1 MNKSGNTKSVGNINL
16 ILGCMFS
23 GKTSELIR
31 IVKRYKCIDKKV
43 LLVNYIEDKRYS
55 DNSIDNN
62 FQEKVYT
69 HDKVSYTCIFLEKIN
84 DLFKLTNEY
93 DVFAI
98 NEGQFFNNIYLV
110 SQELCEK
117 YNKDVII
124 CGLDGDYKRECF
136 KNNLLELIPIADTV
150 EILTAYCSICKD
162 ETPARF
168 SKRISTETEQK
179 VIGSTNYI
187 PVCRYHYLN

>member
-1 MNKSGNTKSVGNINL
+1 MSKNNKPIGNIHL

-31 IVKRYKCIDKKV
+31 IVQRYKCIDKKV

-55 DNSIDNN
+55 ENSTDTIL
-62 FQEKVYT
+62 QEKVYT
-69 HDKVSYTCIFLEKIN
+69 HDKVGYTCVSLENIDELLN
-84 DLFKLTNEY
+84 LINEY

-98 NEGQFFNNIYLV
+98 NEGQFFNNIYFI

-124 CGLDGDYKRECF
+124 CGLDGDYKRKLF
-136 KNNLLELIPIADTV
+136 KNNLLDLIPIADTV
-150 EILTAYCSICKD
+150 QILTAYCSICKD

-168 SKRISTETEQK
+168 SKRVSMETEQK
-179 VIGSTNYI
+179 VIGSSNYI
-187 PVCRYHYLN
+187 PVCRHHYLQ

>member
-1 MNKSGNTKSVGNINL
+1 MYKSENKKHIGNIHL

-43 LLVNYIEDKRYS
+43 LLINYIEDNRYTES
-55 DNSIDNN
+55 D
-62 FQEKVYT
+62 FPVEKKVYT
-69 HDKVSYTCIFLEKIN
+69 HDKVSYTCVSLENIEELLKMTN
-84 DLFKLTNEY
+84 DY

-98 NEGQFFNNIYLV
+98 NEGQFFNNIYSV
-110 SQELCEK
+110 SQELCEIH
-117 YNKDVII
+117 NKDVII
-124 CGLDGDYKRECF
+124 CGLDGDYKREQF

-150 EILTAYCSICKD
+150 NILTAYCSVCKD

-168 SKRISTETEQK
+168 SKRITTETEQK

-187 PVCRYHYLN
+187 PVCRYHYLH

>member
-1 MNKSGNTKSVGNINL
+1 MNKNNKSIGNIHL

-31 IVKRYKCIDKKV
+31 IVQRYKCIDKKI

-55 DNSIDNN
+55 ENSSNTIS
-62 FQEKVYT
+62 QEMVYT
-69 HDKVSYTCIFLEKIN
+69 HDKVGYTCVSLDNIDSLLN
-84 DLFKLTNEY
+84 LTNEY

-98 NEGQFFNNIYLV
+98 NEGQFFNNIYSI

-124 CGLDGDYKRECF
+124 CGLDGDFKRQSF
-136 KNNLLELIPIADTV
+136 KNNLLDLIPIADTV
-150 EILTAYCSICKD
+150 QILTAYCSICKD

-168 SKRISTETEQK
+168 SKRITTETEQK

-187 PVCRYHYLN
+187 PVCRYHYLH

>member
-1 MNKSGNTKSVGNINL
+1 MHKTGNIHL

-31 IVKRYKCIDKKV
+31 IVQRYKCIDKKV
-43 LLVNYIEDKRYS
+43 LLVNYVEDDRYK
-55 DNSIDNN
+55 DVNVTNT
-62 FQEKVYT
+62 EKVYT
-69 HDKVSYTCIFLEKIN
+69 HDKVGYTCVSLENIN
-84 DLFKLTNEY
+84 ELLKLTDEY

-98 NEGQFFNNIYLV
+98 NEGQFFNNIYSV
-110 SQELCEK
+110 SKELCEK
-117 YNKDVII
+117 HNKDVII
-124 CGLDGDYKRECF
+124 CGLDGDYKREHF
-136 KNNLLELIPIADTV
+136 RNNLLELIPISDTV
-150 EILTAYCSICKD
+150 EILTAYCCICKD

-168 SKRISTETEQK
+168 SKRITTEKEQK

>member
-1 MNKSGNTKSVGNINL
+1 
-16 ILGCMFS
+16 MFS

-43 LLVNYIEDKRYS
+43 LLVNYIEDNRYTNDTNDKEIFS
-55 DNSIDNN
+55 M
-62 FQEKVYT
+62 EKKVYT
-69 HDKVSYTCIFLEKIN
+69 HDKIGYNCVSISNIEEL
-84 DLFKLTNEY
+84 LQLTNEY

-98 NEGQFFNNIYLV
+98 NEGQFFNNIYSV
-110 SQELCEK
+110 SKELCER

-124 CGLDGDYKRECF
+124 CGLDGDYKRELF
-136 KNNLLELIPIADTV
+136 KNNLLELIPISDTV
-150 EILTAYCSICKD
+150 EMLTAYCSICKD